1 MKMRRSAG
9 GSRLTH
15 RLILCKLGSPLKML
29 DQLDQE
35 LWYQSSEDY
44 AKYTREAFAQERALV
59 ERLGLLAK

>member
-1 MKMRRSAG
+1 M
-9 GSRLTH
+9 TH

-35 LWYQSSEDY
+35 HWYQSSEDC
-44 AKYTREAFAQERALV
+44 AKYAREAFAQERALI